1 MAGLL
6 YYTKEENKMNEK
18 VKAIIR
24 LIVMAVLMV
33 NMGLTVAGKNPIPLD
48 ETALTEWLTVAAAGI
63 SAVYSWWKNNN
74 VTKQAQQA
82 QAVLNELKTSKTEES
97 EEQ

>member
-1 MAGLL
+1 
-6 YYTKEENKMNEK
+6 MNEK
-18 VKAIIR
+18 IKAIIR

-82 QAVLNELKTSKTEES
+82 QAVLNELKTGKTEES
-97 EEQ
+97 EVK

>member
-1 MAGLL
+1 
-6 YYTKEENKMNEK
+6 MNEK
-18 VKAIIR
+18 IKAIIR

-82 QAVLNELKTSKTEES
+82 QAVLNELKAGKSEES

>member
-1 MAGLL
+1 M
-6 YYTKEENKMNEK
+6 TNEK
-18 VKAIIR
+18 TKAIIR

-82 QAVLNELKTSKTEES
+82 QAVLNELKTGKTEES
-97 EEQ
+97 EVK

>member
-1 MAGLL
+1 
-6 YYTKEENKMNEK
+6 MNEK

-48 ETALTEWLTVAAAGI
+48 ENALTEWLTVAAAGI

-82 QAVLNELKTSKTEES
+82 QAVLNELKAGKSEES
-97 EEQ
+97 EVK

>member
-1 MAGLL
+1 
-6 YYTKEENKMNEK
+6 MNEK
-18 VKAIIR
+18 IKAIIR

-82 QAVLNELKTSKTEES
+82 QAVLNELKAGKSEES
-97 EEQ
+97 EVK

>member
-1 MAGLL
+1 M
-6 YYTKEENKMNEK
+6 TNEK
-18 VKAIIR
+18 TKAIIR

-82 QAVLNELKTSKTEES
+82 QAVLNELKTGKTEES

>member
-1 MAGLL
+1 
-6 YYTKEENKMNEK
+6 MNEK

-33 NMGLTVAGKNPIPLD
+33 NMGLTVAGENPIPLD
-48 ETALTEWLTVAAAGI
+48 ETDLTEWLTVAVAGI

-82 QAVLNELKTSKTEES
+82 QAVLNELKTGKTEES

>member
-1 MAGLL
+1 
-6 YYTKEENKMNEK
+6 MNEK
-18 VKAIIR
+18 IKAIIR

-82 QAVLNELKTSKTEES
+82 QAVLNELKTGKTEES

>member
-1 MAGLL
+1 M
-6 YYTKEENKMNEK
+6 TNEK

-82 QAVLNELKTSKTEES
+82 QEVLNELKAGKSEES
-97 EEQ
+97 EVK

>member
-1 MAGLL
+1 M
-6 YYTKEENKMNEK
+6 TNEK
-18 VKAIIR
+18 TKAIIR

-48 ETALTEWLTVAAAGI
+48 ENALTEWLTGVAAAGI

-82 QAVLNELKTSKTEES
+82 QEVLNELKTGKTEES
-97 EEQ
+97 EVK

>member
-1 MAGLL
+1 M
-6 YYTKEENKMNEK
+6 TNEK
-18 VKAIIR
+18 TKAIIR

-48 ETALTEWLTVAAAGI
+48 ENALTEWLTVAAAGI

-82 QAVLNELKTSKTEES
+82 QAVLNELKAGKSEES
-97 EEQ
+97 EVK

>member
-1 MAGLL
+1 
-6 YYTKEENKMNEK
+6 MNEK

>member
-1 MAGLL
+1 M
-6 YYTKEENKMNEK
+6 TNEK
-18 VKAIIR
+18 TKAIIR
-24 LIVMAVLMV
+24 LIVMVVLMV

-48 ETALTEWLTVAAAGI
+48 ENALTEWLTVAAAGI

-82 QAVLNELKTSKTEES
+82 QEVLNELKTGKTEES
-97 EEQ
+97 EVK

>member
-1 MAGLL
+1 
-6 YYTKEENKMNEK
+6 MNEK
-18 VKAIIR
+18 IKAIIR

-48 ETALTEWLTVAAAGI
+48 EAALTEWLTVAAAGI

-82 QAVLNELKTSKTEES
+82 QAVLNELKTGKTEES
-97 EEQ
+97 EVK

>member
-1 MAGLL
+1 M
-6 YYTKEENKMNEK
+6 TNEK
-18 VKAIIR
+18 TKAIIR

-48 ETALTEWLTVAAAGI
+48 ETALTEWLTVTAAGI

-82 QAVLNELKTSKTEES
+82 QAVLNELKAGKSEES
-97 EEQ
+97 EVK

>member
-1 MAGLL
+1 M
-6 YYTKEENKMNEK
+6 TNEK
-18 VKAIIR
+18 TKAIIR

-48 ETALTEWLTVAAAGI
+48 ESALTEWLTVAAAGI

-82 QAVLNELKTSKTEES
+82 QAVLNELKAGKSEES

>member
-1 MAGLL
+1 
-6 YYTKEENKMNEK
+6 MNEK

-24 LIVMAVLMV
+24 LIVMAVLLV

-82 QAVLNELKTSKTEES
+82 QAVLNELKTGKTEES

>member
-1 MAGLL
+1 M
-6 YYTKEENKMNEK
+6 TNEK
-18 VKAIIR
+18 TKAIIR
-24 LIVMAVLMV
+24 LIVMVVLMV

-48 ETALTEWLTVAAAGI
+48 ENALTEWLTVAAAGI

-82 QAVLNELKTSKTEES
+82 QAVLNELKTGKTKES

>member
-1 MAGLL
+1 M
-6 YYTKEENKMNEK
+6 TNEK
-18 VKAIIR
+18 TKAIIR

-82 QAVLNELKTSKTEES
+82 QAVLNELKADKSEES
-97 EEQ
+97 EVK

>member
-1 MAGLL
+1 
-6 YYTKEENKMNEK
+6 MNEK

-82 QAVLNELKTSKTEES
+82 QAVLNELKTGKTEES
-97 EEQ
+97 EVK

>member
-1 MAGLL
+1 
-6 YYTKEENKMNEK
+6 MNEK
-18 VKAIIR
+18 IKAIIR

-82 QAVLNELKTSKTEES
+82 QEVLNELKAGKSEES
-97 EEQ
+97 EVK

>member
-1 MAGLL
+1 M
-6 YYTKEENKMNEK
+6 TNEK
-18 VKAIIR
+18 TKAIIR

-48 ETALTEWLTVAAAGI
+48 ETALTEWLTVAVAGI

-74 VTKQAQQA
+74 V
-82 QAVLNELKTSKTEES
+82 LLKLFDHFLSNSKPIS
-97 EEQ
+97 P

>member
-1 MAGLL
+1 
-6 YYTKEENKMNEK
+6 MNEK

-82 QAVLNELKTSKTEES
+82 QAVLNELKTGKTEES

>member
-1 MAGLL
+1 
-6 YYTKEENKMNEK
+6 MNEK
-18 VKAIIR
+18 IKAIIR

-74 VTKQAQQA
+74 VTKQAQEA
-82 QAVLNELKTSKTEES
+82 QTVLNELKAGKS
-97 EEQ
+97 EENEVK

>member
-1 MAGLL
+1 
-6 YYTKEENKMNEK
+6 MNEK

-82 QAVLNELKTSKTEES
+82 QAVLNELKAGKSEES
-97 EEQ
+97 EVK

>member
-1 MAGLL
+1 M
-6 YYTKEENKMNEK
+6 TNEK
-18 VKAIIR
+18 TKAIIR

-48 ETALTEWLTVAAAGI
+48 ENALTEWLTVAAAGI

-82 QAVLNELKTSKTEES
+82 QAVLNELKADKSEES
-97 EEQ
+97 EVK

>member
-1 MAGLL
+1 M
-6 YYTKEENKMNEK
+6 TNEK
-18 VKAIIR
+18 TKAIIR

-48 ETALTEWLTVAAAGI
+48 ENALTEWLTVAAAGI

-82 QAVLNELKTSKTEES
+82 QAVLNELKAGKSEES

>member
-1 MAGLL
+1 M
-6 YYTKEENKMNEK
+6 TNEK
-18 VKAIIR
+18 TKAIIR

-48 ETALTEWLTVAAAGI
+48 ETVLTEWLTVAAAGI

-82 QAVLNELKTSKTEES
+82 QEVLNELKAGKSEES
-97 EEQ
+97 EVK

>member
-1 MAGLL
+1 M
-6 YYTKEENKMNEK
+6 TNEK
-18 VKAIIR
+18 TKAIIR

-48 ETALTEWLTVAAAGI
+48 ESALTEWLTVAAAGI

-82 QAVLNELKTSKTEES
+82 QAVLNELKTGKTEES
-97 EEQ
+97 EVK

>member
-1 MAGLL
+1 M
-6 YYTKEENKMNEK
+6 TNEK
-18 VKAIIR
+18 TKAIIR

-82 QAVLNELKTSKTEES
+82 QAVLNELKAGKSEES
-97 EEQ
+97 EVK

>member
-1 MAGLL
+1 
-6 YYTKEENKMNEK
+6 MNEK

-24 LIVMAVLMV
+24 LIVMAVLLV

-82 QAVLNELKTSKTEES
+82 QAVLNELKADKSEES
-97 EEQ
+97 EVK

>member
-1 MAGLL
+1 
-6 YYTKEENKMNEK
+6 MNEK
-18 VKAIIR
+18 IKAIIR

-48 ETALTEWLTVAAAGI
+48 ENALTEWLTVAAAGI

-82 QAVLNELKTSKTEES
+82 QAVLNELKTGKSEES

>member
-1 MAGLL
+1 
-6 YYTKEENKMNEK
+6 MNEK

-48 ETALTEWLTVAAAGI
+48 ENALTEWLTVAAAGI

-82 QAVLNELKTSKTEES
+82 QAVLNELKAGKSEES